1 MKNKYFES
9 KISFNNKIILITG
22 GTGTFGQAF
31 VLKLLK
37 YFKPKKII
45 ILSRDEFKQYEME
58 KKFNSLGSEKLR
70 FFLGDVRDVQR
81 LKIAFK
87 DVDFVIH
94 TAALKHVPL
103 AEYNPFECIK
113 TNVVG
118 AQNIVEAS
126 IFCGVDRVIALSTDK
141 ASNPLNIYGA
151 SKLAS
156 DKIFIA
162 ANNYSGKDG
171 TIFSICRYGNVV
183 NSRGS
188 VIPLFK
194 KLYEKQS
201 KTIPITDKKMTRFWV
216 NINQGVEFVIS
227 CLGDMSG
234 GEIFVPK
241 LPSMKVT
248 EVAKIIAPNI
258 PFEIIGIRPG
268 EKLHETMIS
277 RDDARYTIELIDR
290 YVILPPKLH
299 LKKKAIFKKDVENFD
314 LKDNFKYSSDSNEV
328 WLKETQLLNLL
339 NDNI

>member
-1 MKNKYFES
+1 M
-9 KISFNNKIILITG
+9 
-22 GTGTFGQAF
+22 
-31 VLKLLK
+31 
-37 YFKPKKII
+37 
-45 ILSRDEFKQYEME
+45 
-58 KKFNSLGSEKLR
+58 
-70 FFLGDVRDVQR
+70 
-81 LKIAFK
+81 
-87 DVDFVIH
+87 
-94 TAALKHVPL
+94 KHVPL

-126 IFCGVDRVIALSTDK
+126 IFCGVNRVIALSTDK

-194 KLYEKQS
+194 NLYEKKS
-201 KTIPITDKKMTRFWV
+201 KTIPITDKRMTRFWV

-227 CLGDMSG
+227 CLGNMSG

-277 RDDARYTIELIDR
+277 KDDAR
-290 YVILPPKLH
+290 
-299 LKKKAIFKKDVENFD
+299 
-314 LKDNFKYSSDSNEV
+314 
-328 WLKETQLLNLL
+328 
-339 NDNI
+339 